1 MDCFSEDKATSF
13 GCKDM
18 GVKGG
23 KMMNLLDAGP
33 SKKVTAYDVGQQT
46 VPGTSAPTGA

>member
-1 MDCFSEDKATSF
+1 MDYFSEGEATSF

-33 SKKVTAYDVGQQT
+33 VKERSPLTR
-46 VPGTSAPTGA
+46 